1 MFKGNR
7 LLKGL
12 KKLTDEREKRTHE
25 RLSVPVLVRAG
36 KDTEGYRTVL
46 DISSGGLRMRSG
58 LALEN
63 GQWLKV
69 RLFFPQLVE
78 EVEVTGKVVWNEK
91 MGEFGL
97 DFRGLDNED
106 AVYLNSR
113 LKVILD
119 EKAKESSRFQEIPVA

>member
-1 MFKGNR
+1 MFKGKRILN
-7 LLKGL
+7 GI
-12 KKLTDEREKRTHE
+12 KKWTTEHEKRTRE

-46 DISSGGLRMRSG
+46 DISNGGLRMRSG
-58 LALEN
+58 LSLEN

-78 EVEVTGKVVWNEK
+78 EVEVTGKVVWNEN

-97 DFRGLDNED
+97 DFRCLDNED

-113 LKVILD
+113 LRVIED
-119 EKAKESSRFQEIPVA
+119 KKAKGSNRLQGIPVV